1 MRTIGNGMRDQFHV
15 ESVKH
20 MLFEWKKSPT
30 IAQHPDTKKWYNVD
44 SYQLMKV
51 TPGSNRDGMQIDHFF
66 ELQFSGPIM
75 VIAMKKCNKDLAC
88 QEATMQEE
96 LFLGRVGPVLKGIL
110 NHPGNLALIPGSTNS
125 LKTVFLTTYLTGK
138 EP

>member
-1 MRTIGNGMRDQFHV
+1 MRDQSHV

-20 MLFEWKKSPT
+20 KLFEWKKSPT
-30 IAQHPDTKKWYNVD
+30 IAQHPGTKKWYNVD

-51 TPGSNRDGMQIDHFF
+51 TPGSNRNGMQIDHFF

-75 VIAMKKCNKDLAC
+75 VVAMKKCTDDPFC
-88 QEATMQEE
+88 QSTTMEEE
-96 LFLGRVGPVLKGIL
+96 LFFGRVGPVLKGIL
-110 NHPGNLALIPGSTNS
+110 NHPDNLALIPASTNS